1 MSEMHMDPGEHAAAR
16 AADERAEAIATRTA
30 ELMRDLDSLEWRL
43 TRLERLLLPLA
54 DCANLLP
61 V

>member
-1 MSEMHMDPGEHAAAR
+1 MDRGERAA

-30 ELMRDLDSLEWRL
+30 ELLRDLDSLEWRL
-43 TRLERLLLPLA
+43 TRLEQLLLPLA

>member
-1 MSEMHMDPGEHAAAR
+1 MDPGEHAAAR